1 VRCRVVDGVGW
12 GSEGMDREVG
22 WEGEGEW
29 MDRGLRSACLDVDG
43 LS

>member
-22 WEGEGEW
+22 WEGEG
-29 MDRGLRSACLDVDG
+29 GVDG
-43 LS
+43 PRVEERLS